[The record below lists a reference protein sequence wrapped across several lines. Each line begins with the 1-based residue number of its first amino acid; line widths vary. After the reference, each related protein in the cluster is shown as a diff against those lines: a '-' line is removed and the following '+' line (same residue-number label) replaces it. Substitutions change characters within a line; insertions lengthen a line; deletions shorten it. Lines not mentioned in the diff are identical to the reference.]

1 MRVIALIED
10 PAFIKRIL
18 SWLELWQPLQ
28 PAKRAQY
35 LP

>member
-1 MRVIALIED
+1 MRVIAAIED
-10 PAFIKRIL
+10 PAVIRRIL

-28 PAKRAQY
+28 PAKGAQY